1 MEEPKDQGKKLK
13 EMSAVDILAFVKE
26 VSGHAEKEIS
36 RVAMLYKVVAG
47 CLTLIVVAGIGFTFK
62 DASEFRKNARE
73 EIAEQKKLI
82 KDDIREQETR
92 MRERQ
97 EALFSQMQLLL
108 SSQVAALGKKV
119 ESKVDEEFKTENIT
133 KLVNDKAQARID
145 TIADPIITD
154 KIAKKIQPTIDGVN
168 KNVEQIKT
176 DIETSR
182 KKINNLEQVSE
193 FVNVVTNAKND
204 DRKAFDQLGKWESDP
219 TFYRQNDAY
228 HARKM
233 IIEDYANTPDFNHSV
248 RWNDN
253 IDPSKLSFSV
263 LRDDFYRMESID
275 QKTGLLQY
283 IWDSKDFSKKQ
294 RMGLMIEAMKNDNSL
309 TVVCKASRL
318 FQNEAMKNIKCLYTF
333 LLIDWW
339 DKNKD
344 SISDKPENK

>member
-1 MEEPKDQGKKLK
+1 MQKEKEKSCDPKEL
-13 EMSAVDILAFVKE
+13 SAVDLLVFVKE

-36 RVAMLYKVVAG
+36 RVGMLYKIAAG
-47 CLTLIVVAGIGFTFK
+47 CLTFIVVAGIAFTFK

-82 KDDIREQETR
+82 KEDIGQQETR

-108 SSQVAALGKKV
+108 SSQVATLGKEV
-119 ESKVDEEFKTENIT
+119 EHKVDEEFKTEKIT
-133 KLVNDKAQARID
+133 KLVSDKAQTRID

-154 KIAKKIQPTIDGVN
+154 KISKKIQPTIDGVN
-168 KNVEQIKT
+168 KNVEQIKD

-182 KKINNLEQVSE
+182 NKIYNLQQVSE
-193 FVNVVTNAKND
+193 FINVVTNAQND
-204 DRKAFDQLGKWESDP
+204 DRKSFDQLASWGSDP

-228 HARKM
+228 QAHKI
-233 IIEDYANTPDFNHSV
+233 IIENYQNIPDYNNRV
-248 RWNDN
+248 RWNNN
-253 IDPSKLSFSV
+253 IDPSTLSFSELKDEFSKV
-263 LRDDFYRMESID
+263 EFVEQRA
-275 QKTGLLQY
+275 GLLQY
-283 IWDSKDFSKKQ
+283 VWNRTDFSKKQ
-294 RMGLMIEAMKNDNSL
+294 KMGLMIEAMKNDKSL

-339 DKNKD
+339 DKNKN